1 MEKMQI
7 GTSDVWASPL
17 VHGCMR
23 MASLSLE
30 EAVAVLETTAEV
42 GIDFYDHA
50 DIYGGGQSETLFA
63 KALKA
68 STLSRDQ
75 VILQSKVG
83 IRKGFFDF
91 SKDHILK
98 SVDGILE
105 RLQTDYLDF
114 LLLHRPDSL
123 MEPQEVAQAFDQ
135 LHADGKVKH
144 FGVSNQN
151 PGQIELLKT
160 CVDQP
165 LVINQLQ
172 FGPAHTPLIDQG
184 LNVNMLNSASVDHS
198 GGLLEYSRINKMTIQ
213 PWSPF
218 QVDLGQGLF
227 MDHPDYQ
234 TLTTTIELYA
244 KEAGVSFEAM
254 VLAWILRHPAQM
266 QPIIGSMNPQ
276 RIKAMA
282 QASHIKMTRE
292 TWYDIYKAGGRIL
305 P

>member
-50 DIYGGGQSETLFA
+50 DIYGGGQSEIIFA

-68 STLSRDQ
+68 STLTRDQ

-135 LHADGKVKH
+135 LHAAGKVKH

>member
-50 DIYGGGQSETLFA
+50 DIYGGGQSEIIFA

-68 STLSRDQ
+68 STLTRDQ

-135 LHADGKVKH
+135 LNAAGKVKH

-282 QASHIKMTRE
+282 QASQIKMTRE

>member
-68 STLSRDQ
+68 STLTRDQ

-105 RLQTDYLDF
+105 RLETDYLDF

-123 MEPQEVAQAFDQ
+123 MEPEEVAQAFDQ
-135 LHADGKVKH
+135 LYAAGKVKH

-198 GGLLEYSRINKMTIQ
+198 GGLLEYSRISKMTIQ

-282 QASHIKMTRE
+282 QASHIKLTRE